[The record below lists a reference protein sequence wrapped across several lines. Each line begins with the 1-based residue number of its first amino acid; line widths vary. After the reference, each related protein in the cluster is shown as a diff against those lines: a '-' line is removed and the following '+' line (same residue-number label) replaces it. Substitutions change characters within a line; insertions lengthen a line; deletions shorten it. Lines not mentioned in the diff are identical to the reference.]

1 MVKLIVSLLFFLL
14 SKGLYAQEEP
24 RSFLPDL
31 FRDYPNVRDIAISP
45 DGNEIYFTVDDIK
58 SRIAVIAFITKKDDK
73 WSQPKTVSFTGNY
86 RDIEPA
92 FSYTGNRLYFV
103 SNRPVDEYSIEPKD
117 YDIWYV
123 DRIGSGWS
131 IPKNM
136 GTPVNTEAD
145 EYYPSITKKGNIF
158 FTAARKDAVGREDI
172 FVSRLKDGDYQEPVS
187 IPGEVNTKYY
197 EFNAFVSPDEEYII
211 FSSQRPNEGLGGG
224 DLYISYKIGDSWGKA
239 ELVSKVNSPYL
250 DFCPF
255 VDSKT
260 ARLYFTSQKTEV
272 KKNYEKTLNLEDF
285 LFLYRSGK
293 PKGLNRLYSIDLKET
308 IKIKK

>member
-211 FSSQRPNEGLGGG
+211 FSSQRPNEGLG
-224 DLYISYKIGDSWGKA
+224 
-239 ELVSKVNSPYL
+239 L